1 MGIEQ
6 YLDLI
11 NGVKC
16 IIPKQQRGLISKTI
30 LRKGAGCNML
40 VFGVGRDSIIWNTVN
55 ENGYTLFV
63 EHDRRWANSIVQ
75 QIPDINTIIY
85 EYETTCDPELPIHE
99 QPPINEKELFTHPMP
114 KELAEKSW
122 DIILIDGP
130 TGFNSE
136 CPGRMLP
143 IYWSSIISD
152 SSCDIFIDDYSRPI
166 EFTYT
171 NKFLFHRYNKYRL
184 FEERL
189 KLLWLK
195 SDGTP

>member
-16 IIPKQQRGLISKTI
+16 IIPKQQRGLICKTI
-30 LRKGAGCNML
+30 LRKGPECKML
-40 VFGVGRDSIIWNTVN
+40 VFGCGRDSVIWNTVN
-55 ENGYTLFV
+55 DGYTLFV
-63 EHDRRWANSIVQ
+63 EHDQRWANSIAKE
-75 QIPDINTIIY
+75 IPGINVCVHQYDTKC
-85 EYETTCDPELPIHE
+85 EPTLPIHE
-99 QPPINEKELFTHPMP
+99 QPAINEKELFMHAMP
-114 KELAEKSW
+114 AQLTEHKW

-130 TGFNSE
+130 TGFDNT

-143 IYWSSIISD
+143 IYWASIISD
-152 SSCDIFIDDYSRPI
+152 ASCDIFVDDYSRPI

-171 NKFLFHRYNKYRL
+171 NRFLFHRYNKYRV
-184 FEERL
+184 FDERL

-195 SDGTP
+195 SDTTP